1 MRLLLDTH
9 VLLWVVSDPARLAAA
24 AVQQIRDPVN
34 ELFVSAITPFEITT
48 KHRIGKL
55 PDAGPILAAY
65 TDVLRTL
72 GARELAITSRH
83 GLIAGQ
89 LSWDHR
95 DPFDRILAAQSI
107 IENIPLVTSDAV
119 FSTLGGVRTVWT

>member
-24 AVQQIRDPVN
+24 AAKQIRNPVN

-48 KHRIGKL
+48 KHRIGRL
-55 PDAGPILAAY
+55 PDAGPIIAAY
-65 TDVLRTL
+65 SDVLRTL
-72 GARELAITSRH
+72 GAKELAIASRH

-107 IENIPLVTSDAV
+107 IENIPLVTSDSI
-119 FSTLGGVRTVWT
+119 FGTLGGVRTVWT